1 MADDLRELI
10 EGHLRGEPAA
20 TEALMERALT
30 LALRTATAVLR
41 DHERAND
48 VAQDVG
54 IEVLRRAGRLR
65 EPASFDAWVHRVSVR
80 VTMRAIGRRTVDLD
94 IDGVDLQAVGSATD
108 AMADR
113 EAIRSAV
120 AQLPER
126 QQIAIALRY
135 VHGLT
140 SDEIADALGCRAGT
154 VDSLL
159 SRARA
164 MLRSSPALSDFALGG
179 DAQ

>member
-1 MADDLRELI
+1 MADDLRELMKR
-10 EGHLRGEPAA
+10 HRRGDLVA

-30 LALRTATAVLR
+30 LSLRTAAAVLR
-41 DHERAND
+41 DQERARD

-54 IEVLRRAGRLR
+54 VEVLRRAGRLR
-65 EPASFDAWVHRVSVR
+65 DPASFDAWVHRVSVR
-80 VTMRAIGRRTVDLD
+80 VTMRAIRGRKVDLD
-94 IDGVDLQAVGSATD
+94 IDGVDLHAAGSVSD
-108 AMADR
+108 ALADR

-120 AQLPER
+120 AELPER

-140 SDEIADALGCRAGT
+140 SDEIAAALGCRAGT

-164 MLRSSPALSDFALGG
+164 VLRSSPALSDFALGG
-179 DAQ
+179 DAR